1 MTIRAATEND
11 IPALLE
17 IHNDAVRRLSWIWI
31 SHEDTLADRTKWYHE
46 RMAAGFPVLVAEDE
60 TGKVIGYGA
69 FGTYRGRDGYDL
81 TVEHSVYL
89 LPEAQGRG
97 LGKAMLTELIKIAR
111 AQGRHMMVAVID
123 ADNTLSIDLHAKFG
137 FVHAG
142 GLPQA
147 GKKHGR
153 WLSQVNMYLLLDDRA
168 APPSA

>member
-31 SHEDTLADRTKWYHE
+31 SREDTLADRTKWFHE
-46 RMAAGFPVLVAEDE
+46 RMAAGFPVLVAEDG
-60 TGKVIGYGA
+60 TGRVIGYGA

-89 LPEAQGRG
+89 LPEAQGHG
-97 LGKAMLTELIKIAR
+97 LGKRLLTELIDIAR

-123 ADNTLSIDLHAKFG
+123 TDNVLSIKLHEKFG

-142 GLPQA
+142 TLPEA

-153 WLSQVNMYLLLDDRA
+153 WVSQTNMYLLLDDRK
-168 APPSA
+168 APPAA